1 MPAIHRDTDGRS
13 CGATTTVNGQS
24 SVFANA
30 LLVAVNED
38 PNTHG
43 GGGLI
48 AECNQVFC
56 EGKLV
61 VNHSP
66 DNAAADS
73 ICPIPPHC
81 NPATAAGS
89 SDVFVAD

>member
-48 AECNQVFC
+48 ADCNQVFC

-73 ICPIPPHC
+73 ICPIHC
-81 NPATAAGS
+81 
-89 SDVFVAD
+89 

>member
-43 GGGLI
+43 GRGLI
-48 AECNQVFC
+48 ADWNQVFC